1 MNINHHKDL
10 AEIQKL
16 IGNVNKVTFFKHY
29 DSFNLLDKL
38 QIHVTESNQYI
49 NFSFIAIPT
58 SEDDY
63 RAETLMGTYSV
74 SKFDIAERYK
84 LNSPTVLNNINF
96 YLYIK
101 DKNVFKNNADKLG
114 TFYVIDAIFDNVLP
128 FERYS
133 YSITDVLILD
143 IPALISKII
152 ETSVWKMIN

>member
-1 MNINHHKDL
+1 MKINHHKYY

-16 IGNVNKVTFFKHY
+16 IGSVNKVTFFKNY
-29 DSFNLLDKL
+29 EPFNLSDKL

-49 NFSFIAIPT
+49 NFSFIVIPL
-58 SEDDY
+58 SENDY
-63 RAETLMGTYSV
+63 RLETPMGTYSV
-74 SKFDIAERYK
+74 SKFEIAEHYK
-84 LNSPTVLNNINF
+84 LSSPTMLNNINF

-101 DKNVFKNNADKLG
+101 DKNIFNNTDKTGL
-114 TFYVIDAIFDNVLP
+114 FDISDAIFDNVLP

-143 IPALISKII
+143 IPALIDKII